1 MGQPR
6 PGEDFFTI
14 RNRNFFVSTDEYV
27 FEWRITSSM
36 GATLGSG
43 TFEVPRTEAGACTEC
58 RVGYKAPR
66 PESGVDYWLDI
77 VYRLKEDKPYALRG
91 FEAGR
96 YQFALPAAAPV
107 RAAAARSA
115 VVSRTER
122 SVTLTAGSVTATV
135 DAATGYLSGYAVRGC
150 ELMRSPLVPNFWRA
164 STDNDRRGWRTRER
178 MGAWRTMPERLK
190 LESLN
195 AADGAVTAV
204 VCGGGVRLALRY
216 RLAADGELA
225 VSYDLR
231 IADTLPEPLRIGLQA
246 LWSAGSWTAMS
257 TAAAVPER
265 IMPTGRKAPCSGS
278 TPAVRPISVP
288 PISIRRSAA
297 TAATSTISSLGAK
310 AAE

>member
-1 MGQPR
+1 
-6 PGEDFFTI
+6 
-14 RNRNFFVSTDEYV
+14 
-27 FEWRITSSM
+27 M

-135 DAATGYLSGYAVRGC
+135 GICGAGLRADAESARTEFLAGIHRQRPPGLAYAG
-150 ELMRSPLVPNFWRA
+150 A
-164 STDNDRRGWRTRER
+164 HGR
-178 MGAWRTMPERLK
+178 MAHD
-190 LESLN
+190 
-195 AADGAVTAV
+195 A
-204 VCGGGVRLALRY
+204 
-216 RLAADGELA
+216 
-225 VSYDLR
+225 
-231 IADTLPEPLRIGLQA
+231 
-246 LWSAGSWTAMS
+246 
-257 TAAAVPER
+257 
-265 IMPTGRKAPCSGS
+265 
-278 TPAVRPISVP
+278 
-288 PISIRRSAA
+288 
-297 TAATSTISSLGAK
+297 
-310 AAE
+310 

>member
-1 MGQPR
+1 
-6 PGEDFFTI
+6 
-14 RNRNFFVSTDEYV
+14 
-27 FEWRITSSM
+27 M

-135 DAATGYLSGYAVRGC
+135 DAATGYLSG
-150 ELMRSPLVPNFWRA
+150 
-164 STDNDRRGWRTRER
+164 
-178 MGAWRTMPERLK
+178 
-190 LESLN
+190 
-195 AADGAVTAV
+195 
-204 VCGGGVRLALRY
+204 
-216 RLAADGELA
+216 
-225 VSYDLR
+225 
-231 IADTLPEPLRIGLQA
+231 
-246 LWSAGSWTAMS
+246 
-257 TAAAVPER
+257 
-265 IMPTGRKAPCSGS
+265 
-278 TPAVRPISVP
+278 
-288 PISIRRSAA
+288 
-297 TAATSTISSLGAK
+297 
-310 AAE
+310 